1 MNKVSTLC
9 ALAVAFLGISGS
21 AFAQGFPRNVVIEE
35 FTSATCEPCKK
46 ATPIINDAVK
56 NNNGRVFSVRYH
68 MNIPSPGD
76 PWYAANASEND
87 GRKTFYKVVPIPAS
101 RVNGLSATPTVEAE
115 IVQRVN
121 DGLAETSPVK
131 LEVTQ
136 AMEGGKVNVTVK
148 ATASADEGISG
159 MTLMAAAVEGLIHV
173 EANPVIGGGYWNEE
187 KDIHDVFRKM
197 ISGMGGTAID
207 LDAGQTK
214 TYTFSYTPSDD
225 WQLHQMY
232 VVAFVQDPFDNTVI
246 QAGASAKIA
255 SSVDALSGTAAGFS
269 LGTAVPNPV
278 RDAVAIS
285 YSLGSPEQVVIEVRD
300 LAGALVATVDEGRRE
315 VGTFQARLDLRG
327 VPSGVYAYT
336 IRAGEYRETK
346 MLTVVR

>member
-1 MNKVSTLC
+1 MNKVWTMC

-21 AFAQGFPRNVVIEE
+21 AFGQFPRNVVIEE
-35 FTSATCEPCKK
+35 FTSATCGPCVT
-46 ATPIINDAVK
+46 ATPIINDIIK
-56 NNNGRVFSVRYH
+56 DNIGRVFSVRYH
-68 MNIPSPGD
+68 MNFPSAGD
-76 PWYAANASEND
+76 PWYAANPSENN
-87 GRKTFYKVVPIPAS
+87 GRKTHHGVIGIPAS
-101 RVNGLSATPTVEAE
+101 RVNGLSATPTEKGE
-115 IVQRVN
+115 MVQRVS
-121 DGLAETSPVK
+121 DAMAETSPVK

-136 AMEGGKVNVTVK
+136 ALEGGKVNVTVK
-148 ATASADEGISG
+148 ATASANEGVIG
-159 MTLMAAAVEGLIHV
+159 LTLMVAAVEGYAHIDTLAV
-173 EANPVIGGGYWNEE
+173 SGWNKE
-187 KDIHDVFRKM
+187 KEFHDIFRKM
-197 ISGMGGTAID
+197 ISGMEGAAVD

-214 TYTFSYTPSDD
+214 TYTFSYTPTDD
-225 WQLHQMY
+225 WQLHEMF
-232 VVAFVQDPFDNTVI
+232 VVAFLEDRFDANRVI
-246 QAGASAKIA
+246 QAAASPKIA
-255 SSVDALSGTAAGFS
+255 AGVDNPSGTVANFS
-269 LGTAVPNPV
+269 LGTAVPNPA